1 MKGGCDYSAL
11 AQVDAQLQELL
22 GGKLDA
28 IIDEKSGE
36 AAAAL
41 LSKLKKRT
49 PVGKAPH
56 FDEPMTV
63 TMNGSDY
70 TTQTTNK
77 KGEQVFRKHKGK
89 TYRLR
94 SKSGSMDLSAFLA
107 ENAIPPEEEA
117 AFVVSKRFLSDE
129 TDKKGNRK
137 PLQWK
142 LKAIT
147 GAEDESLRKSCVKR
161 VPVPGRRNQY
171 QQETDYNLYLGKL
184 AVACTVYPNLNDKAL
199 QDSYKVMGAEN
210 LLKTMLTSGEYA
222 EYLQKVQEVCG
233 FDVPLQDE
241 VDDAK
246 N

>member
-1 MKGGCDYSAL
+1 
-11 AQVDAQLQELL
+11 
-22 GGKLDA
+22 
-28 IIDEKSGE
+28 
-36 AAAAL
+36 
-41 LSKLKKRT
+41 
-49 PVGKAPH
+49 
-56 FDEPMTV
+56 
-63 TMNGSDY
+63 
-70 TTQTTNK
+70 
-77 KGEQVFRKHKGK
+77 
-89 TYRLR
+89 
-94 SKSGSMDLSAFLA
+94 MDLSAFLA

-210 LLKTMLTSGEYA
+210 LLKTITI
-222 EYLQKVQEVCG
+222 
-233 FDVPLQDE
+233 
-241 VDDAK
+241 
-246 N
+246 

>member
-1 MKGGCDYSAL
+1 
-11 AQVDAQLQELL
+11 
-22 GGKLDA
+22 
-28 IIDEKSGE
+28 
-36 AAAAL
+36 
-41 LSKLKKRT
+41 
-49 PVGKAPH
+49 
-56 FDEPMTV
+56 
-63 TMNGSDY
+63 
-70 TTQTTNK
+70 
-77 KGEQVFRKHKGK
+77 
-89 TYRLR
+89 
-94 SKSGSMDLSAFLA
+94 MDLSAFLA

-222 EYLQKVQEVCG
+222 ECMAHPQLELRRRASLPHRTG
-233 FDVPLQDE
+233 P
-241 VDDAK
+241 
-246 N
+246 

>member
-1 MKGGCDYSAL
+1 
-11 AQVDAQLQELL
+11 
-22 GGKLDA
+22 
-28 IIDEKSGE
+28 
-36 AAAAL
+36 
-41 LSKLKKRT
+41 
-49 PVGKAPH
+49 
-56 FDEPMTV
+56 
-63 TMNGSDY
+63 
-70 TTQTTNK
+70 
-77 KGEQVFRKHKGK
+77 
-89 TYRLR
+89 
-94 SKSGSMDLSAFLA
+94 MDLSAFLA
-107 ENAIPPEEEA
+107 ENVIPPEEEA
-117 AFVVSKRFLSDE
+117 AFVVSKRFLSGE
-129 TDKKGNRK
+129 TDEKGNRK

-147 GAEDESLRKSCVKR
+147 GAEDEALRKSCVKR

>member
-1 MKGGCDYSAL
+1 MANIMNAKDAVSASLAECYVTIEGNRYNLMQAIKLEAKVEKTKSEVPILGKTGKGNKATGWKGTGSATFHYNMPIFRR
-11 AQVDAQLQELL
+11 LL
-22 GGKLDA
+22 KRY
-28 IIDEKSGE
+28 
-36 AAAAL
+36 
-41 LSKLKKRT
+41 KLK
-49 PVGKAPH
+49 V
-56 FDEPMTV
+56 
-63 TMNGSDY
+63 
-70 TTQTTNK
+70 
-77 KGEQVFRKHKGK
+77 
-89 TYRLR
+89 
-94 SKSGSMDLSAFLA
+94 
-107 ENAIPPEEEA
+107 
-117 AFVVSKRFLSDE
+117 
-129 TDKKGNRK
+129 
-137 PLQWK
+137 
-142 LKAIT
+142 IT

>member
-94 SKSGSMDLSAFLA
+94 SKSGSIFDRYWSGWHDTKFTTT
-107 ENAIPPEEEA
+107 N
-117 AFVVSKRFLSDE
+117 
-129 TDKKGNRK
+129 
-137 PLQWK
+137 
-142 LKAIT
+142 
-147 GAEDESLRKSCVKR
+147 
-161 VPVPGRRNQY
+161 
-171 QQETDYNLYLGKL
+171 
-184 AVACTVYPNLNDKAL
+184 
-199 QDSYKVMGAEN
+199 
-210 LLKTMLTSGEYA
+210 LTSSPRWA
-222 EYLQKVQEVCG
+222 RSL
-233 FDVPLQDE
+233 PLSSGWT
-241 VDDAK
+241 VTSGAATPR
-246 N
+246 

>member
-1 MKGGCDYSAL
+1 
-11 AQVDAQLQELL
+11 
-22 GGKLDA
+22 
-28 IIDEKSGE
+28 
-36 AAAAL
+36 
-41 LSKLKKRT
+41 
-49 PVGKAPH
+49 
-56 FDEPMTV
+56 
-63 TMNGSDY
+63 
-70 TTQTTNK
+70 
-77 KGEQVFRKHKGK
+77 
-89 TYRLR
+89 
-94 SKSGSMDLSAFLA
+94 MDLSAFLA

-129 TDKKGNRK
+129 TDKKAIASPCSGSSK
-137 PLQWK
+137 PSPAQKMNLCV
-142 LKAIT
+142 KAV
-147 GAEDESLRKSCVKR
+147 SKR

>member
-1 MKGGCDYSAL
+1 
-11 AQVDAQLQELL
+11 
-22 GGKLDA
+22 
-28 IIDEKSGE
+28 
-36 AAAAL
+36 
-41 LSKLKKRT
+41 
-49 PVGKAPH
+49 
-56 FDEPMTV
+56 
-63 TMNGSDY
+63 
-70 TTQTTNK
+70 
-77 KGEQVFRKHKGK
+77 
-89 TYRLR
+89 
-94 SKSGSMDLSAFLA
+94 MDLSAFLA

-147 GAEDESLRKSCVKR
+147 GAEDESLRTSCVKR